1 MIIGVSIEDN
11 KLVIITEQKTFFFF
25 YLSKDFDNNFKHEI
39 DFFIKHWAYTK
50 KQLINYCPDIR
61 YSWTEK

>member
-1 MIIGVSIEDN
+1 MIIGVPIEDN
-11 KLVIITEQKTFFFF
+11 KLVIITEQKTFFF
-25 YLSKDFDNNFKHEI
+25 YLSKDFDNNFKYEI

-50 KQLINYCPDIR
+50 KQLINHCPDIR